1 MTAKKLTCDVCKKKQ
16 WGLSMLEFGNN
27 IVGVCNDCYEVW
39 DSINIKLEIPRLM
52 VENAQRRSSVYVLKL
67 QASYAAH

>member
-1 MTAKKLTCDVCKKKQ
+1 MDAYWFGWALGISKMTSKKLICEVCKKKQ

-52 VENAQRRSSVYVLKL
+52 VENA
-67 QASYAAH
+67 